1 MTSPVTC
8 RVGNLAHSQLF
19 LEPVLFS
26 MALPSSHHTYLPWE
40 PCPKTNQHTTK
51 TKFQT
56 LKGPVP
62 WGAHCYFISVIV
74 RSLRDLEV
82 QQASNNPWPQIKC
95 MTESR
100 LESAISAWWEVPRPQ
115 RILIHVQND
124 QDVVLNQSL
133 QGGGTAAFHIVS
145 ALQ

>member
-1 MTSPVTC
+1 
-8 RVGNLAHSQLF
+8 
-19 LEPVLFS
+19 
-26 MALPSSHHTYLPWE
+26 
-40 PCPKTNQHTTK
+40 
-51 TKFQT
+51 
-56 LKGPVP
+56 
-62 WGAHCYFISVIV
+62 
-74 RSLRDLEV
+74 
-82 QQASNNPWPQIKC
+82 

-115 RILIHVQND
+115 RILIRVQND